1 MILGRMASKYAIFD
15 QFVTNFKYI
24 SIFGNPDPDY
34 DQDWRTVIFEDLDLT
49 GTYDATKKACSVH
62 NSLDIEVLTSQ
73 VGFMNNLQNY
83 VVGARVKSVASEW
96 TYQTNAS
103 YPLFAGLSFREVTPD
118 ALRVR
123 DSTLMS
129 KIKGNLFYP
138 LNINGASMIA
148 SSLSFVAL
156 SMSLTIMV

>member
-1 MILGRMASKYAIFD
+1 MASKYAIFD

-24 SIFGNPDPDY
+24 SIFGNPDPNY
-34 DQDWRTVIFEDLDLT
+34 DQDWRTVIFEDLDQT
-49 GTYDATKKACSVH
+49 GTFNSEKKTCSVY

-73 VGFMNNLQNY
+73 VGFMDNLQNY

-96 TYQTNAS
+96 VYQAGAS
-103 YPLFAGLSFREVTPD
+103 YPLFAGLTFREVTPD

-123 DSTLMS
+123 DSTLMT

-138 LNINGASMIA
+138 LNINGAQSLIA
-148 SSLSFVAL
+148 TSLTAVTLFTSSLIF
-156 SMSLTIMV
+156 TI